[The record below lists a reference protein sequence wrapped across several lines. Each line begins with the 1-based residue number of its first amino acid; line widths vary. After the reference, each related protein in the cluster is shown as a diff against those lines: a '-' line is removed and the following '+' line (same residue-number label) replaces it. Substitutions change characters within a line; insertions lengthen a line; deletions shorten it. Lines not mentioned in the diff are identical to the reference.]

1 MNIDKAK
8 VVKAKTKK
16 VLGVLITYCILVI
29 VAFIFFMVNSCVV
42 FEIGIYIFVRRF
54 FSKRIWRRSV

>member
-29 VAFIFFMVNSCVV
+29 VACFLFFTGFLFFIWWV
-42 FEIGIYIFVRRF
+42 
-54 FSKRIWRRSV
+54 W